1 MDNERKRTGTLVN
14 YDLLAGLGLT
24 AQGNPVTAAQPIP
37 YGVDHLIGFNE
48 LLTCGSTD
56 GAGVHF
62 YIDDY
67 QFERFWR
74 SPERYLRALSSFP
87 LVIGPDFSVY
97 ADYPE
102 PLQRWN
108 HYRNQ
113 LLTAWLQRHGVPCI
127 QSASWSG
134 AESFGWCFDGLSPGG
149 AVAVSTVGCAKSPD
163 ALAVFQRGLEEM
175 IRRVEPAEVLIYG
188 SIPQAMRDLLRRHE
202 IMWVVYPH
210 GIAARTRAGKGI
222 R

>member
-48 LLTCGSTD
+48 LLTCGGTD

-74 SPERYLRALSSFP
+74 SPERYLRALLAFP
-87 LVIGPDFSVY
+87 APAL
-97 ADYPE
+97 E
-102 PLQRWN
+102 PL
-108 HYRNQ
+108 
-113 LLTAWLQRHGVPCI
+113 P
-127 QSASWSG
+127 QSDA
-134 AESFGWCFDGLSPGG
+134 DGL
-149 AVAVSTVGCAKSPD
+149 D
-163 ALAVFQRGLEEM
+163 AAAGSGLRPERQLDRFRELRLVF
-175 IRRVEPAEVLIYG
+175 
-188 SIPQAMRDLLRRHE
+188 
-202 IMWVVYPH
+202 
-210 GIAARTRAGKGI
+210 
-222 R
+222 